1 MIIAGDILLV
11 WALTIVLAVII
22 GWLVRGWKG

>member
-11 WALTIVLAVII
+11 WALTMVLAVII

>member
-11 WALTIVLAVII
+11 WALTIMLAVII
-22 GWLVRGWKG
+22 GWLVRGDKK

>member
-11 WALTIVLAVII
+11 WAVTIVLAVII

>member
-11 WALTIVLAVII
+11 WAVTIVLAVII
-22 GWLVRGWKG
+22 GWLVRGWKD